1 MDESYL
7 YQRIAGEIREEILA
21 GRLQPGDRLPPVR
34 TLMRQ
39 WNCTPGTIQRAYRAL
54 AAEGLI
60 VSQAGK
66 GTHVSSQVDS
76 GRRQAQ
82 VPLRRAGMVHRAEAF
97 LLESFT
103 AGYGL
108 EEIQQSFG
116 LALDRWRSLQADIL
130 PAADPHTVRFSGS
143 HDSAV
148 AWLAGHV
155 GEIAPGMTI
164 QLNFTGSLGGL
175 MALAEGKADLAG
187 SHLWDAQTGTYN
199 EPFIRKLFPGKK
211 MLLVHLARRN
221 LGFITAP
228 GNPLHIHSIQDL
240 ARPGIRLINRQ
251 SGSGTRVWLD
261 TVLQQAGI
269 DPKRILGYADE
280 KATHSEVARE
290 IAEDKAD
297 VGVGLESA
305 AQAFG
310 LGFEFLTQEEY
321 DLITYAAQA
330 EQAPLVNLLDGL
342 RTDGLKEQLRP
353 LQGYDFSRMGESRV
367 LEL

>member
-7 YQRIAGEIREEILA
+7 YQRIAIEIREEILA

-76 GRRQAQ
+76 RRLQAQ
-82 VPLRRAGMVHRAEAF
+82 VPLRRASMVHRAETF
-97 LLESFT
+97 LLESIT
-103 AGYGL
+103 AGYAL

-116 LALDRWRSLQADIL
+116 LALDHWRSLQAEI
-130 PAADPHTVRFSGS
+130 PAVTEPHTVRFSGS
-143 HDSAV
+143 HDTAV
-148 AWLAGHV
+148 TWLAGHI
-155 GEIAPGMTI
+155 GELLAGLTI

-199 EPFIRKLFPGKK
+199 EPFVRKLFPGKK
-211 MLLVHLARRN
+211 MLLVHLAKRN

-290 IAEDKAD
+290 IAENRAD

-310 LGFEFLTQEEY
+310 LGFEGLTQEDY
-321 DLITYAAQA
+321 DLVAYAAQA
-330 EQAPLVNLLDGL
+330 EQAPLADLLDGL
-342 RTDGLKEQLRP
+342 RSDSLKQQLP
-353 LQGYDFSRMGESRV
+353 SLQGYDFSRMGERRV
-367 LEL
+367 LVL